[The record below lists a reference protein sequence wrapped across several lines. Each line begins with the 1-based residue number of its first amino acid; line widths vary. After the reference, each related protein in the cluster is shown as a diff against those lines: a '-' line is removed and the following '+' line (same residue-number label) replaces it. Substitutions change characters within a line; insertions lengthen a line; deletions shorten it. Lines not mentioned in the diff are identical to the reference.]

1 MNCLSGVCGNS
12 NDFNH
17 IPPEVKFLEK
27 DKRFQNHK
35 KEDLIAF
42 HLQFRNITKGRKYLT
57 KKQFQE
63 MLASFNVK

>member
-1 MNCLSGVCGNS
+1 MSCLTCACGNS
-12 NDFNH
+12 ADINH

-27 DKRFQNHK
+27 DPRFKNHN
-35 KEDLIAF
+35 KEDLLAF

-57 KKQFQE
+57 KKQFRE